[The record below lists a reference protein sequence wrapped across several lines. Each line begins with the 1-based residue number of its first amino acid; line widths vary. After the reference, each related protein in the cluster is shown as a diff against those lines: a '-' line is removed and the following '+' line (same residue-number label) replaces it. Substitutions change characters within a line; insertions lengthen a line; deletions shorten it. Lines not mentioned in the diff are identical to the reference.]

1 MYSTFSKL
9 VVGSCQAA
17 GGGRGELLISR
28 YSYRQTFQLLEVKFR
43 ETVQ

>member
-28 YSYRQTFQLLEVKFR
+28 YSYRLLLEVKFTNYWR
-43 ETVQ
+43 